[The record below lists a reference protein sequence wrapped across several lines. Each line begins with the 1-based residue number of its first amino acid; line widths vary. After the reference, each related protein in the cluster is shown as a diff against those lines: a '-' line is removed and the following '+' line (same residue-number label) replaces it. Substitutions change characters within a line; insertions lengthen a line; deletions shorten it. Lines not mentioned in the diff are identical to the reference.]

1 MLTKESILE
10 HENRVAEVLSSGDV
24 FNLEAMLHDDML
36 MVNSKGHTLTKA
48 MDIDEVR
55 SGVLRISVYKASDHV
70 INIIGDIAVVS
81 LSVHVEATMAG
92 NVMSL
97 ELKMLRV
104 WKEFEDGVKIVAVS
118 GMRKDEADI

>member
-10 HENRVAEVLSSGDV
+10 HENRVAKVLSSGDV